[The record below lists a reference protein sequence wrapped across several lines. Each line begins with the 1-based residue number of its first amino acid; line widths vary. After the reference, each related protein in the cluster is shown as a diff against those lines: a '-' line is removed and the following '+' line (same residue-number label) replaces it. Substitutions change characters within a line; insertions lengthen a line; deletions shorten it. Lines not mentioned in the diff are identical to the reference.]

1 MVIEVLNNNDEIL
14 AKDPQ
19 SGVLHS
25 VPAKDPQNVALHSP
39 AANGPLEINV
49 DPRLPGPVTRP
60 PPRSLAARVQRALGT
75 EMEGLHLR
83 LLLANLI
90 LRLLPN
96 GSFAWLR
103 TGIYRLA
110 GLQIGARSL
119 IFGRIEFTGLGPITK
134 RLRIG
139 SNVVINS
146 HCFFDLNADIDIRD
160 WVSIGHHVTFIT
172 AGHDLGPAQCRAG
185 KINSQAISVGSG
197 SWIGART
204 ALLPGV
210 SIGNASVVAA
220 GSVVSGAVPANKVVG
235 GAPARPLK
243 SLPAEP

>member
-1 MVIEVLNNNDEIL
+1 M
-14 AKDPQ
+14 
-19 SGVLHS
+19 
-25 VPAKDPQNVALHSP
+25 DPQNVALHSSP
-39 AANGPLEINV
+39 ENSRLEVSV
-49 DPRLPGPVTRP
+49 DPQLPDPVTCP
-60 PPRSLAARVQRALGT
+60 PPRPLGSRVLRALGT
-75 EMEGLHLR
+75 EMEDLHLR

-96 GSFAWLR
+96 ASFGRLR
-103 TGIYRLA
+103 TAIYRLA

-119 IFGRIEFTGLGPITK
+119 ILGRIEFTGSGSIAK

-139 SNVVINS
+139 SNAFINS
-146 HCFFDLNADIDIRD
+146 HCFFDLNADIDIGD

-185 KINSQAISVGSG
+185 KVNSQPISVGSG

-210 SIGNASVVAA
+210 RIGNASVVAA
-220 GSVVSGAVPANKVVG
+220 GSVVSGAVPANRVVG
-235 GAPARPLK
+235 GAPARSLK
-243 SLPAEP
+243 SLPPEP

>member
-1 MVIEVLNNNDEIL
+1 M
-14 AKDPQ
+14 
-19 SGVLHS
+19 
-25 VPAKDPQNVALHSP
+25 DPQNVVLHSAP
-39 AANGPLEINV
+39 ASSPVEISV
-49 DPRLPGPVTRP
+49 GPRLPDPVACP
-60 PPRSLAARVQRALGT
+60 PSVSLASRVLPALGT
-75 EMEGLHLR
+75 ETEGLHFR

-90 LRLLPN
+90 LRLLPSS
-96 GSFAWLR
+96 SFARLR
-103 TGIYRLA
+103 TAIYRLA
-110 GLQIGARSL
+110 GLQIGAHSL
-119 IFGRIEFTGLGPITK
+119 IFGRIEFTGLGSITK

-139 SNVVINS
+139 SNAIINS
-146 HCFFDLNADIDIRD
+146 HCFFDLNADIDIGD

-185 KINSQAISVGSG
+185 RINSQPISVGSG

-210 SIGNASVVAA
+210 SIGNASVIAA
-220 GSVVSGAVPANKVVG
+220 GSVVSGAVPANRMVG

>member
-1 MVIEVLNNNDEIL
+1 VTFQTNNDENL
-14 AKDPQ
+14 AMDSQ
-19 SGVLHS
+19 DFVLHS
-25 VPAKDPQNVALHSP
+25 APANSRREV
-39 AANGPLEINV
+39 NV
-49 DPRLPGPVTRP
+49 DPHPQLPDPVTCP
-60 PPRSLAARVQRALGT
+60 PPRPLASRVRRTLGT
-75 EMEGLHLR
+75 ETEGLHFR

-96 GSFAWLR
+96 ASFGRLR
-103 TGIYRLA
+103 TAIYRLG
-110 GLQIGARSL
+110 GLQIGARSIIL
-119 IFGRIEFTGLGPITK
+119 GRIEFTGVGSIAK

-139 SNVVINS
+139 SNVFINS
-146 HCFFDLNADIDIRD
+146 HCFFDLNADIDIGD

-185 KINSQAISVGSG
+185 KINSQPISVGSG

-220 GSVVSGAVPANKVVG
+220 GSVVSGAVPANRLVG

>member
-1 MVIEVLNNNDEIL
+1 M
-14 AKDPQ
+14 
-19 SGVLHS
+19 
-25 VPAKDPQNVALHSP
+25 DPQNVVLHSAP
-39 AANGPLEINV
+39 ANSRLEISV
-49 DPRLPGPVTRP
+49 DPRLPDSVTCP
-60 PPRSLAARVQRALGT
+60 PPRSLGSRVLRGLSAET
-75 EMEGLHLR
+75 EGLHLR

-96 GSFAWLR
+96 ATFPRLR
-103 TGIYRLA
+103 AAIYRLA
-110 GLQIGARSL
+110 GLQIGAHSL
-119 IFGRIEFTGLGPITK
+119 ILGRIEFTGSGAITK

-139 SNVVINS
+139 SNVFINS
-146 HCFFDLNADIDIRD
+146 HCFFDLNADIDIGD

-185 KINSQAISVGSG
+185 KVNSQPILVGSG

-204 ALLPGV
+204 VLLPGV
-210 SIGNASVVAA
+210 SIGIASVVAA
-220 GSVVSGAVPANKVVG
+220 GSVVSGAVPANRVVG

>member
-1 MVIEVLNNNDEIL
+1 LTFQTNNDENL
-14 AKDPQ
+14 ATDSQ
-19 SGVLHS
+19 NVVLHS
-25 VPAKDPQNVALHSP
+25 APAKSR
-39 AANGPLEINV
+39 LEVRV
-49 DPRLPGPVTRP
+49 DPAPPDPVTCP
-60 PPRSLAARVQRALGT
+60 PPRPLASRVLRALGT
-75 EMEGLHLR
+75 EMEDVHVR

-96 GSFAWLR
+96 ASFGRLR
-103 TGIYRLA
+103 TAIYRMA

-119 IFGRIEFTGLGPITK
+119 ILGRIEFTGSGSITK

-139 SNVVINS
+139 SNAFINS
-146 HCFFDLNADIDIRD
+146 HCFFDLNADIDIGD

-172 AGHDLGPAQCRAG
+172 AGHDLGPAKCRAG
-185 KINSQAISVGSG
+185 KVNSQPISIGSG
-197 SWIGART
+197 SWIGARS
-204 ALLPGV
+204 AVLPGV

>member
-1 MVIEVLNNNDEIL
+1 M
-14 AKDPQ
+14 DPQ
-19 SGVLHS
+19 NAVLHS
-25 VPAKDPQNVALHSP
+25 RPAENR
-39 AANGPLEINV
+39 LEV
-49 DPRLPGPVTRP
+49 SAHPRLPDPVTCLP
-60 PPRSLAARVQRALGT
+60 PGSLASRVRRALGT
-75 EMEGLHLR
+75 ETEGFHFR
-83 LLLANLI
+83 LLLANLF

-96 GSFAWLR
+96 ASFARLR
-103 TGIYRLA
+103 TAIYRLA
-110 GLQIGARSL
+110 GLQIGSRSL
-119 IFGRIEFTGLGPITK
+119 IYGRIEFTGSGSITK

-139 SNVVINS
+139 SNAFINS
-146 HCFFDLNADIDIRD
+146 HCFFDLNADIDIGD

-185 KINSQAISVGSG
+185 KMNSQPISVGSG

-220 GSVVSGAVPANKVVG
+220 GSVVSGAVPANRMVG

-243 SLPAEP
+243 SLPPEP